1 MPANT
6 THSNRRPDGSLRW
19 CDGVGPGGLALRWFF
34 CSPAQAILGGM
45 HDRSHLPTRLTR
57 LGEEPDDD
65 HIARLTPG
73 ERVALVWPMTLQAWA
88 FKTGDVDESRLRRIL
103 SALSAAGVEFLVVG
117 AYAMA
122 AHGVP
127 RATGDIDIWVRSTP
141 ENADRVLQALRAF
154 GAPLF
159 DLSCDDLL
167 RPDVVFQIGVAPNR
181 IDILTGITGVAFEDA
196 WRNRLTV
203 SVESRA
209 FPSSV
214 SMI

>member
-1 MPANT
+1 M
-6 THSNRRPDGSLRW
+6 NRDF
-19 CDGVGPGGLALRWFF
+19 A
-34 CSPAQAILGGM
+34 
-45 HDRSHLPTRLTR
+45 
-57 LGEEPDDD
+57 E
-65 HIARLTPG
+65 
-73 ERVALVWPMTLQAWA
+73 
-88 FKTGDVDESRLRRIL
+88 IL

-141 ENADRVLQALRAF
+141 ENAERVLQALRAF

-167 RPDVVFQIGVAPNR
+167 RRDVVFQIGVAPNR

-203 SVESRA
+203 SVESQ
-209 FPSSV
+209 SV
-214 SMI
+214 PVLGLDDLIRNKSATGRPRDLADVAWLRDRSNG